1 MRRKILFSLLI
12 TLCLLAAIATGLW
25 WINRPLPVL
34 TVATSPGAYERAQA
48 AAMMHPYGAAKS
60 QDVRP
65 AFFEGG
71 VMELSK
77 AVAVHAYP
85 GDVIDLELP
94 DAIAACSMGLL
105 EKIDPASLPP
115 GDDGTPAVKDFVPG
129 AIGPCWVGSIV
140 YSHVIIFGNF
150 AGPQPQD
157 LKDFFDLTK
166 FPGRR
171 ALPRGAKYNLEM
183 ALLADGAQPKDVY
196 AILATDTGM
205 DRALKKLES
214 LGPIAWA
221 GSGEAVGLIKSG
233 GAAMAV
239 ALNQDIYDARLSH
252 VIWDRQLY
260 ELDVFAIPAGDPKK
274 EVAMDFVRF
283 ATGSR
288 PLAGVASWVPYGPAR
303 QSALAL
309 VGDNPELHTPMTPWL
324 STAHFDTAFAVDDSW
339 WQMHGPAVA
348 ARWET
353 WAATH

>member
-1 MRRKILFSLLI
+1 MRRKILLSLFV
-12 TLCLLAAIATGLW
+12 TLCLLAVIGTGFW
-25 WINRPLPVL
+25 WYTRPLPVL

-48 AAMMHPYGAAKS
+48 AAMMHPYGTAKTK
-60 QDVRP
+60 DVRP

-71 VMELSK
+71 VADLAK
-77 AVAVHAYP
+77 AVSAHAYP

-94 DAIAACSMGLL
+94 DAMATCAMGLL

-115 GDDGTPAVKDFVPG
+115 GDDGTPAAKDFVPG

-150 AGPQPQD
+150 AGPQPQN
-157 LKDFFDLTK
+157 LSDFFDLTK
-166 FPGRR
+166 FPGHR
-171 ALPRGAKYNLEM
+171 ALPRGPKYNLEM
-183 ALLADGAQPKDVY
+183 ALLADDVAAKDVY
-196 AILATDTGM
+196 ATLATDAGM

-214 LGPIAWA
+214 LGAIAW
-221 GSGEAVGLIKSG
+221 SSSSEAVTLIKSG

-252 VIWDRQLY
+252 MIWDHQLY
-260 ELDVFAIPAGDPKK
+260 ELDVFGVPAGDPKK
-274 EVAMDFVRF
+274 DMAMDFVRF
-283 ATGSR
+283 ATGSS

-303 QSALAL
+303 HSALAL
-309 VGDNPELHTPMTPWL
+309 VGDNPELHTPMRPWL

-339 WQMHGPAVA
+339 WQTHGPAVA

-353 WAATH
+353 WAQGH